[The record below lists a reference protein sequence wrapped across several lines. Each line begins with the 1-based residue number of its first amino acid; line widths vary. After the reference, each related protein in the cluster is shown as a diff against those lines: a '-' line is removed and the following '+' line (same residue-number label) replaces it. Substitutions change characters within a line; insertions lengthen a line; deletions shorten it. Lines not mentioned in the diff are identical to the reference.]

1 MRFEKSEYTAR
12 LANCRAAMAARG
24 IDVLVDSDPANMNYL
39 TGYDGWSFYVPQAVV
54 VTLEDAIPL
63 WIGRGVDI
71 GGARITTWL
80 PHENL
85 LEWPDYLVDN
95 PAAHPMEFVA
105 DELKRRRLDDKTI
118 AIEEDCYFF
127 TPRCRD
133 ALQAQLPNARFVE
146 TKRLVNWVRLLKS
159 NAEVEVMAEAAC
171 ITENIMTTFFDAVE
185 PGVRECDVIAKVYG
199 AQAGGANG
207 YGGECCCVVPMM
219 PTGQGTSAAHMTW
232 SDRVFAKGDSAYL
245 ETAGVRHRYH
255 IPMVRALHL
264 GPAPQRLLDTG
275 KAVVEG
281 IDHALAAAKPGETC
295 EGVEAAWRKTI
306 AKYGIEKESRIGY
319 SIGIGYPVD
328 WGEHT
333 ASLRAGDRTMLQKN
347 MTFHMVC
354 GIWNQDWGVNISEP
368 FLVTETGGEPFAK
381 VPREILV
388 KR

>member
-1 MRFEKSEYTAR
+1 MRFEKSEYAAR

-54 VTLEDAIPL
+54 VTLDDSPPL

-85 LEWPDYLVDN
+85 LEWPDHLVDN
-95 PAAHPMEFVA
+95 PTAHPMEFIA

-133 ALQAQLPNARFVE
+133 ALCAQLPNAKFVE
-146 TKRLVNWVRLLKS
+146 AKRLVNWVRLQKS
-159 NAEVEVMAEAAC
+159 DAEVEVMAEAAR
-171 ITENIMTTFFDAVE
+171 ITENIMAAFFDAVE

-199 AQAGGANG
+199 AQASGANG
-207 YGGECCCVVPMM
+207 YGGECCGVVPMM

-232 SDRVFAKGDSAYL
+232 SDRVFAEGDSAYL

-264 GPAPQRLLDTG
+264 GSAPQRLLDTG
-275 KAVVEG
+275 KAVIEG
-281 IDHALAAAKPGETC
+281 IDCALAAAKPGETC

-306 AKYGIEKESRIGY
+306 AKYGIEKKSRIGY
-319 SIGIGYPVD
+319 SIGIGYPAD

-333 ASLRAGDRTMLQKN
+333 ASLRAGDQTVLQEN

-354 GIWNQDWGVNISEP
+354 GIWKQDWGVNISEP
-368 FLVTETGGEPFAK
+368 FLVTEAGGEPFAT

-388 KR
+388 KT